1 MSIVMKDET
10 KWMSVEIICG
20 DGAEQFRTFL
30 KENGYKYEPSAC
42 FNYIHFEM
50 YINKAEEIAI
60 NDFLYHLATD

>member
-1 MSIVMKDET
+1 MEDERR
-10 KWMSVEIICG
+10 WMNVEIIAG
-20 DGAEQFRTFL
+20 NGAELFRIFL

-50 YINKAEEIAI
+50 YINKTEEIAI